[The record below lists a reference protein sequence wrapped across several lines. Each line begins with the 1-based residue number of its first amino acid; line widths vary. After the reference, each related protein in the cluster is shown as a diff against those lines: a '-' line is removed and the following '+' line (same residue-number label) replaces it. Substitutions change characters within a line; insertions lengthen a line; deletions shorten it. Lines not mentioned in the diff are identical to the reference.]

1 MKNYGEK
8 HTLVSLSYKHI
19 GDDYLLQNKL
29 DSALYYYQ
37 KSLIAVVK
45 NFNNRDIY
53 TNPSIDSSLFDIRL
67 LDNLKSK
74 ASALELFAGE
84 QNDPAVKSKAM
95 GKSLETIE
103 LALRLID
110 RIRNSYMTDE
120 SRIYLAENE
129 KETYL
134 FATHLA
140 YSIYSTTKDR
150 LYGDQDVFH
159 CPESK
164 GRPSPE

>member
-1 MKNYGEK
+1 MR
-8 HTLVSLSYKHI
+8 
-19 GDDYLLQNKL
+19 
-29 DSALYYYQ
+29 LYYYQ

-45 NFNNRDIY
+45 DFNNSDIFS
-53 TNPSIDSSLFDIRL
+53 NPSIDSSLFDIRL

-74 ASALELFAGE
+74 ASALELYAGE
-84 QNDPAVKSKAM
+84 QKDPAVKAKAM

-103 LALRLID
+103 LALQLID
-110 RIRNSYMTDE
+110 RIRNNYMTEE

-140 YSIYSTTKDR
+140 YSIYSATREDSM
-150 LYGDQDVFH
+150 GIQDVFH
-159 CPESK
+159 CPESQS
-164 GRPSPE
+164 RHSPQ